1 MRQGPCGEPGGGL
14 AQGVAGLAL
23 WVTAPVGGTAACT
36 PGGAGAFPMPCTCA
50 NRAAPPLSLQTGAPG
65 RPGPQR
71 GPQRD
76 KRGGRRL
83 DPKHPPRKGEKA
95 QGTAQG
101 PVPTPQ
107 EAAEA
112 PGPGCTYRT
121 WCSPGKQRGPPGP
134 WASRPGGRARHPRQA
149 ARAPPGCPRH
159 RGSRQHWRWGPAPGG
174 GGWSLGRQS
183 EPGTVTHAD
192 GHLPALTAVGV

>member
-1 MRQGPCGEPGGGL
+1 MRSPCP
-14 AQGVAGLAL
+14 
-23 WVTAPVGGTAACT
+23 APVPAEWPLASAC
-36 PGGAGAFPMPCTCA
+36 
-50 NRAAPPLSLQTGAPG
+50 
-65 RPGPQR
+65 
-71 GPQRD
+71 
-76 KRGGRRL
+76 KRGRQAGPGLSVVHRGTNAAEGGST
-83 DPKHPPRKGEKA
+83 PNTPRAKEKA

-134 WASRPGGRARHPRQA
+134 WASRPGGRARHPRRA

-192 GHLPALTAVGV
+192 GHLPALTGSRHLGRAHCCRTPGPETGWPATQAAGAVAITPSGRLSV